1 MASEITV
8 HGRVDDDGHPTP
20 PALDRALRMF
30 STVDTTCTRFVPTS
44 PLMVANARPDHWH
57 RVTQTLF
64 RAVVEAHL
72 SYQRTRGRFDPRVF
86 QDLIRLGYDGNLA
99 FGGDDAVTP
108 FRSGVRRPLGPWRPR
123 FRGGPRPELHLGGI
137 PIELGG
143 IGKGLAVRW
152 ATEILRAER
161 DSFLIEAGGDC
172 AAVGP
177 GPDGGGWR
185 VRVEHP
191 GTASSPLA
199 VLELVDAACAT
210 SSTRVRRWKSGDADV
225 HHLIDPRSG
234 ASGGLG
240 LVSVTVVADDPA
252 DAEVTS
258 KTLFLEGRKG
268 IAAEAR
274 RRNIAAMWV
283 DTEGHVAESPR
294 LAPHVIWRA
303 A

>member
-1 MASEITV
+1 MASDITV
-8 HGRVDDDGHPTP
+8 HGRVDDDDRQTT
-20 PALDRALRMF
+20 PALERALRVF

-44 PLMVANARPDHWH
+44 PLMVMNARPDRWH
-57 RVTQTLF
+57 RVPETLF

-72 SYQRTRGRFDPRVF
+72 SYQRTHGRFDPRVL
-86 QDLIRLGYDGNLA
+86 QDLLRLGYDGNLA
-99 FGGDDAVTP
+99 FGGVETVTP

-123 FRGGPRPELHLGGI
+123 FRGGPHPELHLGGI

-152 ATEILRAER
+152 ASELLKTER

-172 AAVGP
+172 AAVGV

-185 VRVEHP
+185 VGVEHP
-191 GTASSPLA
+191 GSASDPLA
-199 VLELVDAACAT
+199 VVELVDAACAT
-210 SSTRVRRWKSGDADV
+210 SSTRIRHWRSGDADV

-234 ASGGLG
+234 ASGGQG
-240 LVSVTVVADDPA
+240 LLSVTVVADDPA

-258 KTLFLEGRKG
+258 KTLFLEGRKD

-274 RRNIAAMWV
+274 RRNIAALWV
-283 DTEGHVAESPR
+283 DTEGRVAESPR